1 MYSFK
6 KIYIVSLMDSFC
18 REETSMSDTQNPVPG
33 TKTPTVPR
41 TKNLIIPNKNT
52 WTLFLRAK
60 LHFKANFLSSSFS
73 PKAYPGL
80 IPPVEGCGQFV
91 QLKMGRLSFKCEMRP
106 HETGGIMEW
115 MPIWIKDV
123 GGECFL
129 VPQEHSLLIFWVF
142 RSWNAKYRIGL
153 GKDCARDFEL
163 RDLIL
168 KKTLS

>member
-1 MYSFK
+1 
-6 KIYIVSLMDSFC
+6 
-18 REETSMSDTQNPVPG
+18 
-33 TKTPTVPR
+33 
-41 TKNLIIPNKNT
+41 
-52 WTLFLRAK
+52 
-60 LHFKANFLSSSFS
+60 
-73 PKAYPGL
+73 
-80 IPPVEGCGQFV
+80 
-91 QLKMGRLSFKCEMRP
+91 
-106 HETGGIMEW
+106 MEW